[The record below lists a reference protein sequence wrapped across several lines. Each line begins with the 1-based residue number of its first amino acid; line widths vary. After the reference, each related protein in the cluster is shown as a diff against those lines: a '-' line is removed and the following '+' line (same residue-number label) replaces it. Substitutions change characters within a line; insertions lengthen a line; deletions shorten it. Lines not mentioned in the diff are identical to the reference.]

1 MVRRSAP
8 ASRRCVAKHESC
20 DFFLAQDRRK
30 VKCSF
35 WVGSLGD
42 APGLLESLGIEKPE
56 SRQMLRNGAR
66 RQFALLKQLGLVFA
80 NVSRPQAVR
89 RTVEASSKIFD
100 CADVMA
106 CGSLCVVTTL
116 EFLQHHFA

>member
-1 MVRRSAP
+1 MERSVRRID
-8 ASRRCVAKHESC
+8 ESC
-20 DFFLAQDRRK
+20 DFFLAQNRRK

-35 WVGSLGD
+35 RVGSLGD
-42 APGLLESLGIEKPE
+42 APGLLESLGIEKSQ

-66 RQFALLKQLGLVFA
+66 RQLPLLKQLGLVFA
-80 NVSRPQAVR
+80 NMPQAQTVR
-89 RTVEASSKIFD
+89 RAVEASRKIFD
-100 CADVMA
+100 CADVVA

>member
-80 NVSRPQAVR
+80 NVSRPPSGPAH
-89 RTVEASSKIFD
+89 
-100 CADVMA
+100 
-106 CGSLCVVTTL
+106 G
-116 EFLQHHFA
+116 